1 MSKKILYKNQT
12 TRKLSRNEK
21 QRITIANLALI
32 PSVIK
37 NYIDTLVKV
46 YRPTFTYKLKV
57 EFFYYII
64 VTIIRRQN
72 TYENKALENIPVALN
87 ATVLRGI
94 KSDYNEYIDWLIE
107 QEVIFKAENYVAG
120 NSSNKYCFANFIL
133 PSLKEDSGSEIVE
146 MEALKSNTIIVARS
160 IEESEVYEDNKHLLK
175 WFNDGLE
182 IDFERAVTYIKDLSY
197 YEGEIFDLTHK
208 KVHWNHQILALH
220 HKAFYA
226 TRNEESDFRLHTTL
240 TNLKKI
246 FKPFI
251 TYEGQELI
259 GYDLKNSQPFFLI
272 FLIDSIINNND
283 RISYILSKVYSKK
296 TYNSFMLQNLRKRLS
311 TESFQEEYKMFKTWV
326 LNGEIYENMESII
339 KPKKRLGSYFAN
351 KYNARKKVTEIKKVD
366 DVRALMKGV
375 IFTLFFSG
383 IKTRNSNYKIFKEA
397 FPNLVDAI
405 ELFKGN
411 DNAVFSKLL
420 QNIESE
426 CIIDFVSRKI
436 AKEYPEMP
444 LFSIHD
450 SLSTTENYALILE
463 DLMPKYIFEYTGL
476 TPKIEEEK
484 WKKHHYQVDYVK
496 RVELHP
502 EWYAYNDF

>member
-1 MSKKILYKNQT
+1 MSKKILSKNQT
-12 TRKLSRNEK
+12 ARKLSRNEK

-64 VTIIRRQN
+64 ATIIRRQN
-72 TYENKALENIPVALN
+72 TYENKALENIPIALN

-107 QEVIFKAENYVAG
+107 QEAIFKAEKYEPG
-120 NSSNKYCFANFIL
+120 RSSNKYCFADFIL

-146 MEALKSNTIIVARS
+146 MQALESGKVIVARS
-160 IEESEVYEDNKHLLK
+160 IQESEIYEENEHLLK
-175 WFNDGLE
+175 WFNGGLE
-182 IDFERAVTYIKDLSY
+182 IDFEGAVTYVEDLSY

-208 KVHWNHQILALH
+208 KVHWSHQILTLH

-226 TRNEESDFRLHTTL
+226 TRNEESDFRLHTPL

-251 TYEGQELI
+251 TYEGQELV

-272 FLIDSIINNND
+272 FLIESIISNND
-283 RISYILSKVYSKK
+283 RISNILSRIYSKK
-296 TYNSFMLQNLRKRLS
+296 NCNSFMLQNLRKRLS
-311 TESFQEEYKMFKTWV
+311 IKGFLKDYEMFKTWV

-339 KPKKRLGSYFAN
+339 KPKKRLGCYFTN
-351 KYNARKKVTEIKKVD
+351 KYNAIKKVTEIKKVD
-366 DVRALMKGV
+366 NIRALMKGV

-383 IKTRNSNYKIFKEA
+383 IKTRNSSYKTFKEA
-397 FPNLVDAI
+397 FPNLVEVI
-405 ELFKGN
+405 ELFKEK
-411 DNAVFSKLL
+411 DNADFSKLL

-426 CIIDFVSRKI
+426 CIIDFVSKKI

-450 SLSTTENYALILE
+450 SLSTTEKHAHILE

-484 WKKHHYQVDYVK
+484 WKKYDYQVDYKK
-496 RVELHP
+496 RAELHP
-502 EWYAYNDF
+502 ELYAYNGF

>member
-1 MSKKILYKNQT
+1 MSKELLSKNQT
-12 TRKLSRNEK
+12 ARKLTRSEK

-64 VTIIRRQN
+64 ATIIRRQN

-87 ATVLRGI
+87 AKILKRI

-107 QEVIFKAENYVAG
+107 QEIIFKAENYNPG
-120 NSSNKYCFANFIL
+120 KSSNKYCFANFIL

-197 YEGEIFDLTHK
+197 YEGEIFDLMHK
-208 KVHWNHQILALH
+208 KVHWDHQILALH

-226 TRNEESDFRLHTTL
+226 TRNEESDFRLHTAL

-272 FLIDSIINNND
+272 FLIDSIINNSD
-283 RISYILSKVYSKK
+283 RISNILSR
-296 TYNSFMLQNLRKRLS
+296 TYIQKDYISFMLQNLRKHLS
-311 TESFQEEYKMFKTWV
+311 TEGFLKEYDVFKTWV

-339 KPKKRLGSYFAN
+339 KPKKRLGCYFAN
-351 KYNARKKVTEIKKVD
+351 IYNPRKKITEIKKVNNI
-366 DVRALMKGV
+366 RALMKGV

-383 IKTRNSNYKIFKEA
+383 IKTRNSNYKTFKKA
-397 FPNLVDAI
+397 FPNLVEAI
-405 ELFKGN
+405 ELFKEK
-411 DNAVFSKLL
+411 DNADFSKLL
-420 QNIESE
+420 QNIESD
-426 CIIDFVSRKI
+426 CIIDFVSKKI
-436 AKEYPEMP
+436 AKEYSKMP

-450 SLSTTENYALILE
+450 SLSTTENYAPILE
-463 DLMPKYIFEYTGL
+463 GLMPKYIYEYTGL

-484 WKKHHYQVDYVK
+484 WKKYDYQVDYK
-496 RVELHP
+496 KKVELHP
-502 EWYAYNDF
+502 EWY